1 MNRRTMCSPELLPG
15 FRFHPTDQELIIH
28 YLRKKVS
35 SSNLEVVII
44 ADVDIYK
51 FNPWEL
57 PGKTLFGE
65 SEWFFFSPRDRKYP
79 NGARPNRAAGSGYW
93 KATGT
98 DKPILTS
105 NGSQCLGVKKALVF
119 YKGRPPKG
127 IKTSWLML
135 EYRLLDDTHHQH
147 MLRGSMRLDD
157 WVLCRVRQKSKT
169 RPQNGDDHC
178 RNFSSFSPFTSLR
191 CLQGQEIF
199 KKGNTLKDYYY
210 DLQPC
215 LMAPAESEEAAEQG
229 QVEFQ
234 EVSPEYT
241 ISGSDSSSH
250 PTMVSTVKEK
260 LEYIKKILSIGALEE
275 LVPTTPKKR
284 LHVSSSNNAENAY
297 IFDELPSPPKKRLHI
312 FSSNKAENECIFEV
326 SSPTLSAS
334 SQQSFQGS

>member
-1 MNRRTMCSPELLPG
+1 M
-15 FRFHPTDQELIIH
+15 
-28 YLRKKVS
+28 
-35 SSNLEVVII
+35 EVVII

-57 PGKTLFGE
+57 PGKALFGE

-79 NGARPNRAAGSGYW
+79 NGARPNRAAGLGYW

-105 NGSQCLGVKKALVF
+105 NGSQCL
-119 YKGRPPKG
+119 
-127 IKTSWLML
+127 
-135 EYRLLDDTHHQH
+135 E
-147 MLRGSMRLDD
+147 
-157 WVLCRVRQKSKT
+157 KSNT
-169 RPQNGDDHC
+169 RPQNGDDH
-178 RNFSSFSPFTSLR
+178 RINFSSFSPFTSLR

-215 LMAPAESEEAAEQG
+215 LMAPAESEEADEQG

-241 ISGSDSSSH
+241 IFSGSDSSSQ
-250 PTMVSTVKEK
+250 PAMASTVKEK

-284 LHVSSSNNAENAY
+284 LHVSSSTNAENAY

-312 FSSNKAENECIFEV
+312 FSSNKAANECIFEV
-326 SSPTLSAS
+326 SSPLLFQPHLSRAFRALEINLS
-334 SQQSFQGS
+334 SKARGHGDQYYISIYPALDIYI